1 MNPERNFFEGTSYY
15 PLWAWLEQIYDI
27 LAGDDV
33 EDDFDNL
40 FILHDGKTLGA
51 NAERH
56 RLWWLAMST
65 MARMCAIGCGHDIS
79 SYSAGRFAAL
89 ARLGVGVD
97 THAVAQLDGLDDL
110 FVHVFAT
117 QAPLPAEVATYLA
130 RGETAVGVMVMD
142 DSFIDYRTAMTAITI
157 AGRVACLS
165 HRQLAEE
172 DPLVLSSRAALML
185 LGTFEASS

>member
-1 MNPERNFFEGTSYY
+1 MNHSRNIFEGTAYY
-15 PLWAWLEQIYDI
+15 PIWSWLEQLYDI

-33 EDDFDNL
+33 EDEFDNL

-51 NAERH
+51 DADRH

-65 MARMCAIGCGHDIS
+65 LARMCAISCGHDLS
-79 SYSAGRFAAL
+79 HYSAGRFAAL

-97 THAVAQLDGLDDL
+97 TDAVAQLDGLDAL

-117 QAPLPAEVATYLA
+117 QKPLPAEVATYLN
-130 RGETAVGVMVMD
+130 RREIAVGVMVMD
-142 DSFIDYRTAMTAITI
+142 DSFIDYRTAMTSITI

-172 DPLVLSSRAALML
+172 DPLTLSSRVALML
-185 LGTFEASS
+185 LGSFETGT